1 MRRLL
6 AAAAVLGLTACINDS
21 IGIAGTQATGSDPL
35 SSNGVAGA
43 YTLRTV
49 GGANLPFTMAQTG
62 ADKVEVLDDVFTLT
76 STNGFSE
83 LTHYR
88 RTVAGV
94 VTLSTG
100 ASVGSYTR
108 SGTGDITFT
117 TPDVPSLT
125 GTVGGGTLT
134 LQYRNVVGVLV
145 PAVFT
150 K

>member
-6 AAAAVLGLTACINDS
+6 AALAVLTLTACINES
-21 IGIAGTQATGSDPL
+21 IGVVGTRAAGADPL
-35 SSNGVAGA
+35 STSGVAGA

-62 ADKVEVLDDVFTLT
+62 TDKVEVLDDVFTLT
-76 STNGFSE
+76 ATNGFSE
-83 LTHYR
+83 VTHYR

-100 ASVGSYTR
+100 TSLGSYTR
-108 SGTGDITFT
+108 TSTGEITFT
-117 TPDVPSLT
+117 SPDFPPLN

-134 LQYRNVVGVLV
+134 VQFPNAVGVLV